1 LVNIVNIVNKKI
13 QFVCIS
19 IIAAESDFALRHN
32 SCERGMPQSQSKL
45 ENEVDKLL
53 DRIFTVDMLMH
64 PEKMDEQEMG
74 EIKIDRSAEYKADQ
88 FLDWADRSRCL
99 IMHYKIVR

>member
-1 LVNIVNIVNKKI
+1 M
-13 QFVCIS
+13 
-19 IIAAESDFALRHN
+19 RHN